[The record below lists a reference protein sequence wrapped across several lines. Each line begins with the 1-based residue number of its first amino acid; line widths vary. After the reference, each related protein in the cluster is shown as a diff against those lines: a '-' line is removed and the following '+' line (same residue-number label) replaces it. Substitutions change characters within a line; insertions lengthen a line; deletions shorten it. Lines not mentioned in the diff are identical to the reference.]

1 MMMNDQRHIF
11 QGGANGRGTGAFTL
25 IEMLAVIAI
34 IAIIAAFALPVF
46 KNFGKGD
53 TSVSASRQLLDDVGR
68 ARQLAMSDRTTVY
81 MVFLPTNFWQV
92 AVGYTA
98 PDGPLFSAAPTYLT
112 YSQLQAATNLLD
124 KQLTSY
130 IYMAYG
136 ALGDQPGQHQW
147 HYLAG
152 WQSLPDGVYIPLYK
166 FFNQNPP
173 VPYNFSDPSVT
184 PIYPNPPYQF
194 SINAFGVTNT
204 FPFPTQDSPAAG
216 QFGIMLPYI
225 AFNYLGQL
233 SDYSGNMLTSQN
245 EDQDFVGGG
254 IDIPLVQG
262 SIMPDLDPTTRQLKI
277 GQPQI
282 NEMPPGNG
290 TNSAY
295 VVIHIDPLT
304 GRATLEHHKMQ

>member
-1 MMMNDQRHIF
+1 MNDQRHIF
-11 QGGANGRGTGAFTL
+11 QGGANGRGAGAFTL

-34 IAIIAAFALPVF
+34 IGIIAAFALPVF

-81 MVFLPTNFWQV
+81 MVFLSTNFWTPV
-92 AVGYTA
+92 SGALD
-98 PDGPLFSAAPTYLT
+98 PDGPLFSAFPTYLNT
-112 YSQLQAATNLLD
+112 NQIQAANNLLD

-130 IYMAYG
+130 TYMAYG

-184 PIYPNPPYQF
+184 PNYPNPPYQF
-194 SINAFGVTNT
+194 SINAFTVTNT
-204 FPFPTQDSPAAG
+204 FPFPTADSPAAA
-216 QFGIMLPYI
+216 QFGITLPYI

-245 EDQDFVGGG
+245 EDQDFAGGG

-262 SIMPDLDPTTRQLKI
+262 SVMPDLDPNTRALLHN
-277 GQPQI
+277 GPPQI

-304 GRATLEHHKMQ
+304 GRATMEHHKMQ